1 MNEER
6 KIINLKKLIM
16 KLEKIKLTELAD
28 AKLNERE
35 MCKILGGELRGVVS
49 VVVIMRPLEVPARV
63 PTTVRTIVAE

>member
-1 MNEER
+1 MKRE
-6 KIINLKKLIM
+6 KLLILKKLIM

-35 MCKILGGELRGVVS
+35 MCKIRGVVS